1 MFERYSDGTIG
12 TDWSQVAAM
21 TIVIALLVAG
31 GLGGYFGLY
40 RPFVSDPPIER
51 LEAREQKSQAE
62 VDAIGGTLRRAESL
76 QKGPVLFSWERDAR
90 GASEIENRIST
101 SQGEVELKMEIE
113 RLQAE
118 LEEAKKVH
126 EAAKYRLK
134 RAEDRAKIEAA
145 LARP

>member
-1 MFERYSDGTIG
+1 MFVRYSDGTIG
-12 TDWSQVAAM
+12 TDWSQVAAAV
-21 TIVIALLVAG
+21 IVIALLVAG

-76 QKGPVLFSWERDAR
+76 QKGPFLFNWELT
-90 GASEIENRIST
+90 ASEIQNRIST